1 MQYTLHSPKGKA
13 LPRRALHPSCAPAY
27 LLHSLISPAHDRMHH
42 IVDTHT
48 SGIMCKLIRRDNES
62 YLWHAGAGIRN
73 QTSELGQG
81 EWVG

>member
-1 MQYTLHSPKGKA
+1 MMSRISILSLCPSSDRVACSIVYLHIDDFTWSS
-13 LPRRALHPSCAPAY
+13 HEF
-27 LLHSLISPAHDRMHH
+27 M
-42 IVDTHT
+42 
-48 SGIMCKLIRRDNES
+48 MCKLIRRDNES